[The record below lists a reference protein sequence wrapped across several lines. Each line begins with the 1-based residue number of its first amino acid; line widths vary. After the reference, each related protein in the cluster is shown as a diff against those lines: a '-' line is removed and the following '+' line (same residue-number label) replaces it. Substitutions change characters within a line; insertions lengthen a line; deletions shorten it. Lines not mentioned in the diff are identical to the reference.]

1 MKKMSVRT
9 LCECSLLVALYVVL
23 NRFVSFQAMGMKFG
37 VSFIPMA
44 MCGMLFGPWVAA
56 LCYAVGDVIGSLL
69 FPMGAYFPG
78 FTLSCALMGLVY
90 GWLFHEREKLNLWK
104 HILPAA
110 LLCCGVLG
118 LGLNSFWMSL
128 LYASKGFTAW
138 MLVRLPQEAGLFILH
153 LALLGAVHAL
163 CRRITRARQGG

>member
-1 MKKMSVRT
+1 MNHFSVRT
-9 LCECSLLVALYVVL
+9 LCKCSLLVALYVVL
-23 NRFVSFQAMGMKFG
+23 NRFVSFQALGLKFG

-44 MCGMLFGPWVAA
+44 MCAILFGPWCAA
-56 LCYAVGDVIGSLL
+56 LSYAVGDIIGSLL

-90 GWLFHEREKLNLWK
+90 GLFFYRKEKLSLWK

-128 LYASKGFTAW
+128 LYTSKGFTAW
-138 MLVRLPQEAGLFILH
+138 VLVRLPQEAGVFILH
-153 LALLGAVHAL
+153 VILLPAVYAL
-163 CRRITRARQGG
+163 CRKIARATHS